1 MNVTSQ
7 RPLPRN
13 AQFSSYTAAKEKRG
27 HTVDTHYI
35 FVILM
40 IDKNGHRNLQLF
52 LL

>member
-13 AQFSSYTAAKEKRG
+13 TPFSSYTTAKEKRG
-27 HTVDTHYI
+27 DTVDTHYI

-40 IDKNGHRNLQLF
+40 IDKNGYRNLQLF

>member
-13 AQFSSYTAAKEKRG
+13 AQFSSYEKRG